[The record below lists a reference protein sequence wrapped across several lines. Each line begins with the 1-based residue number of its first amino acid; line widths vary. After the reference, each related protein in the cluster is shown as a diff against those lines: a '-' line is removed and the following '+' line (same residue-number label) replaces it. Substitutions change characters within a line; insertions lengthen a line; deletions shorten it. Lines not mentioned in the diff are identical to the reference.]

1 MLNYSTSEENYIKA
15 IFHLQRQDG
24 TVTTNELANELKTKP
39 ASVTDMMKKL
49 KVKKLLNYQPYQGFR
64 LNNEGTRVALGIIR
78 RHRLWEYFL
87 AEKLKFSW
95 DEVHEVA
102 EHLEHVSSKKLVDKL
117 DEFLGFPRVDPH
129 GDPIPDA
136 NGKIEIS
143 KKICLTDLPLNIA
156 AVVCSVSDQSGKILE
171 LLEHK
176 KITIGIR
183 LEVKNKFEFDNSMEV
198 RIGRQPVFTISEQL
212 ANNIF
217 VTSPSTHLPPSTSL
231 RTGEGKKNK

>member
-15 IFHLQRQDG
+15 IYRLQRQDG
-24 TVTTNELANELKTKP
+24 TVTTNELAHELKTKP

-49 KVKKLLNYQPYQGFR
+49 KAKKLLHYQPYQGFR
-64 LNNEGTRVALGIIR
+64 LTQDGSKVALGIIR
-78 RHRLWEYFL
+78 RHRLWEFFL

-102 EHLEHVSSKKLVDKL
+102 EDLEHVSSKKLVDKL

-136 NGKIEIS
+136 NGKIEVS
-143 KKICLTDLPLNIA
+143 KKILLTELPLNTA
-156 AVVCSVSDQSGKILE
+156 AMVSNVKDQSSSMLE

-176 KITIGIR
+176 NISIGTRVEIKKR
-183 LEVKNKFEFDNSMEV
+183 FEFDDSLEIK
-198 RIGRQPVFTISEQL
+198 IGRQPAFTISKQL
-212 ANNIF
+212 AENIF
-217 VTSPSTHLPPSTSL
+217 VQPV
-231 RTGEGKKNK
+231 

>member
-15 IFHLQRQDG
+15 IFHLQRKG
-24 TVTTNELANELKTKP
+24 ETVTTNELANELKTRP

-49 KVKKLLNYQPYQGFR
+49 KLKKLLHYEPYKGFR
-64 LNNEGTRVALGIIR
+64 LSNEGSKVALGIIR

-87 AEKLKFSW
+87 AEKLKFTW

-102 EHLEHVSSKKLVDKL
+102 EDLEHVSNKKLIDKL

-136 NGKIEIS
+136 NGRIEIT
-143 KKICLTDLPLNIA
+143 KNFRLTELPLHTSA
-156 AVVCSVSDQSGKILE
+156 MVCSVSDQSSEILE

-183 LEVKNKFEFDNSMEV
+183 IEIKKKFDYDESMEV
-198 RIGRQPVFTISEQL
+198 KIGKQAAMTISKQL
-212 ANNIF
+212 AENIF
-217 VTSPSTHLPPSTSL
+217 VRYGS
-231 RTGEGKKNK
+231 

>member
-1 MLNYSTSEENYIKA
+1 MLNYTTSEENYIKT
-15 IFHLQRQDG
+15 ILHLQKQDG

-49 KVKKLLNYQPYQGFR
+49 KAKKLVNYQPYQGFR
-64 LNNEGTRVALGIIR
+64 LNSEGTRVALGIIR

-95 DEVHEVA
+95 DEVHEVVA
-102 EHLEHVSSKKLVDKL
+102 EDLEHVSNKKLIDKL
-117 DEFLGFPRVDPH
+117 DEFLGFPRTDPH

-136 NGKIEIS
+136 SGKIEIS
-143 KKICLTDLPLNIA
+143 KKICLTELKLSSP
-156 AVVCSVSDQSGKILE
+156 AVVISVSDQSSEILE

-176 KITIGIR
+176 KIAIGTR
-183 LEVKNKFEFDNSMEV
+183 LEIKKRFEFDNSMEI

-212 ANNIF
+212 AKNIF
-217 VTSPSTHLPPSTSL
+217 VQSNS
-231 RTGEGKKNK
+231 

>member
-15 IFHLQRQDG
+15 IFHLQQTDAV
-24 TVTTNELANELKTKP
+24 VTTNELAHELKTKP
-39 ASVTDMMKKL
+39 ASITDMMKKL
-49 KVKKLLNYQPYQGFR
+49 KAKKLLNYQPYQGFR
-64 LNNEGTRVALGIIR
+64 LNTEGTKVAIGIIR

-87 AEKLKFSW
+87 AEKLKFTW

-102 EHLEHVSSKKLVDKL
+102 EDLEHVSNKKLIDKL

-143 KKICLTDLPLNIA
+143 KKICLTELPLNVPGI
-156 AVVCSVSDQSGKILE
+156 VSSVSDQSGEILE

-176 KITIGIR
+176 KITIGTK
-183 LEVKNKFEFDNSMEV
+183 LEVKKKFDFDSSMEV
-198 RIGRQPVFTISEQL
+198 RIGRQPAFTISNQL
-212 ANNIF
+212 AQNIF
-217 VTSPSTHLPPSTSL
+217 VISILFPGPN
-231 RTGEGKKNK
+231 REGKRNK

>member
-15 IFHLQRQDG
+15 IFNLQQQDG
-24 TVTTNELANELKTKP
+24 MVTTNELANELKTKP

-64 LNNEGTRVALGIIR
+64 LTNDGNKVALGIIR

-102 EHLEHVSSKKLVDKL
+102 EDLEHVSNKKLIDKL

-136 NGKIEIS
+136 NGKIEMS
-143 KKICLTDLPLNIA
+143 KKICLTDLTINTA
-156 AVVCSVSDQSGKILE
+156 ATVSSVSDQS
-171 LLEHK
+171 
-176 KITIGIR
+176 
-183 LEVKNKFEFDNSMEV
+183 S
-198 RIGRQPVFTISEQL
+198 
-212 ANNIF
+212 
-217 VTSPSTHLPPSTSL
+217 
-231 RTGEGKKNK
+231 

>member
-49 KVKKLLNYQPYQGFR
+49 KVKKLLHYQPYQGFR
-64 LNNEGTRVALGIIR
+64 LSNDGNKVALGIIR

-102 EHLEHVSSKKLVDKL
+102 EHLEHVSSKKLIDKL

-136 NGKIEIS
+136 NGKIEVS
-143 KKICLTDLPLNIA
+143 KKICLTELPFNIP
-156 AVVCSVSDQSGKILE
+156 AVVSSVSDQSSEILE

-176 KITIGIR
+176 KITIGVK
-183 LEVKNKFEFDNSMEV
+183 LEIKKKFDFDNSMEV
-198 RIGRQPVFTISEQL
+198 RIGRQPAFTISKQL
-212 ANNIF
+212 AENIF
-217 VTSPSTHLPPSTSL
+217 VTSSLTLLPN
-231 RTGEGKKNK
+231 GEGKRNK

>member
-24 TVTTNELANELKTKP
+24 IVSTNELANELKTKP

-49 KVKKLLNYQPYQGFR
+49 KAKKLLHYQPYQGFR
-64 LNNEGTRVALGIIR
+64 LSSEGSKVALGIIR

-102 EHLEHVSSKKLVDKL
+102 EDLEHVSNKKLIDKL

-136 NGKIEIS
+136 NGKIEMT
-143 KKICLTDLPLNIA
+143 KKICLTDLPLNVI
-156 AVVCSVSDQSGKILE
+156 AVVSNVSDQSSEILE

-176 KITIGIR
+176 KIAIGTK
-183 LEVKNKFEFDNSMEV
+183 LEIKKRFEFDQSLELK
-198 RIGRQPVFTISEQL
+198 IGRQPAFTISKQL
-212 ANNIF
+212 AENIF
-217 VTSPSTHLPPSTSL
+217 VRYES
-231 RTGEGKKNK
+231 

>member
-15 IFHLQRQDG
+15 IFHLQRQEG

-64 LNNEGTRVALGIIR
+64 LTNDGNKVALGIIR

-102 EHLEHVSSKKLVDKL
+102 EDLEHVSNKKLIDKL
-117 DEFLGFPRVDPH
+117 DEFLGFPRTDPH

-136 NGKIEIS
+136 NGKIEMS
-143 KKICLTDLPLNIA
+143 KKICLTEMALNTTGI
-156 AVVCSVSDQSGKILE
+156 VSSVSDQSSEILE

-176 KITIGIR
+176 KIAIGTR
-183 LEVKNKFEFDNSMEV
+183 LEVKKKFDFDNSMEV
-198 RIGRQPVFTISEQL
+198 KIGRQPAFTISKQL
-212 ANNIF
+212 AENIF
-217 VTSPSTHLPPSTSL
+217 VKY
-231 RTGEGKKNK
+231 GAQ

>member
-1 MLNYSTSEENYIKA
+1 MLNYTISEENYIKA
-15 IFHLQRQDG
+15 IFRLQQQEG
-24 TVTTNELANELKTKP
+24 MVTTNELAAELKTKP

-49 KVKKLLNYQPYQGFR
+49 KTKKMIHYQPYQGFR
-64 LNNEGTRVALGIIR
+64 LTPDGNKVALGIIR

-87 AEKLKFSW
+87 AEKLKFTW

-102 EHLEHVSSKKLVDKL
+102 EDLEHVTNTKLINKL

-143 KKICLTDLPLNIA
+143 KKICLTELPLNKPA
-156 AVVCSVSDQSGKILE
+156 TVNNVSDQSSKILE

-176 KITIGIR
+176 HIAIGTR
-183 LEVKNKFEFDNSMEV
+183 LEVKKRFEFDESMEV
-198 RIGRQPVFTISEQL
+198 RIGRQPVFTISKQL
-212 ANNIF
+212 AENIF
-217 VTSPSTHLPPSTSL
+217 MKYEP
-231 RTGEGKKNK
+231 

>member
-24 TVTTNELANELKTKP
+24 IVSTNELANELKTKP

-49 KVKKLLNYQPYQGFR
+49 KAKKLLHYQPYQGFR
-64 LNNEGTRVALGIIR
+64 LSSEGSKVALGIIR

-102 EHLEHVSSKKLVDKL
+102 EDLEHVSNKKLIDKL

-136 NGKIEIS
+136 NGRIEIS
-143 KKICLTDLPLNIA
+143 KKICLTDLPVGIPS
-156 AVVCSVSDQSGKILE
+156 VVSNVSDQSSEILE

-176 KITIGIR
+176 KIAIGTKLEIKKR
-183 LEVKNKFEFDNSMEV
+183 FEFDHSLEVKV
-198 RIGRQPVFTISEQL
+198 GRHPAFTISKQL
-212 ANNIF
+212 AENIF
-217 VTSPSTHLPPSTSL
+217 VHSL
-231 RTGEGKKNK
+231 

>member
-15 IFHLQRQDG
+15 IFHLQHSDD

-49 KVKKLLNYQPYQGFR
+49 KTKKLLHYQPYRGFR
-64 LNNEGTRVALGIIR
+64 LSTEGNKVALGIIR

-87 AEKLKFSW
+87 AEKLKFTW

-102 EHLEHVSSKKLVDKL
+102 EDLEHVTNKKLIDKL
-117 DEFLGFPRVDPH
+117 DEYLGFPRVDPH

-136 NGKIEIS
+136 NGKIETIR
-143 KKICLTDLPLNIA
+143 KICLTELPLNIIA
-156 AVVCSVSDQSGKILE
+156 SVCSVSDQSGEILE

-176 KITIGIR
+176 KIALGTK
-183 LEVKNKFEFDNSMEV
+183 LEIKKKFDFDNSME
-198 RIGRQPVFTISEQL
+198 IKIRQQPPITISDQL
-212 ANNIF
+212 AKNIF
-217 VTSPSTHLPPSTSL
+217 VTSLLNSL
-231 RTGEGKKNK
+231 

>member
-15 IFHLQRQDG
+15 IFHLQRQDN

-49 KVKKLLNYQPYQGFR
+49 KIKKLLHYDPYQGFR
-64 LNNEGTRVALGIIR
+64 LRIEGYKVALGIVR
-78 RHRLWEYFL
+78 RSRLWEYFL
-87 AEKLKFSW
+87 AEKLKFTW

-102 EHLEHVSSKKLVDKL
+102 EDLEHVSNKKLIDKL

-136 NGKIEIS
+136 HGKIEIS
-143 KKICLTDLPLNIA
+143 KKICLTDLPLNKV
-156 AVVCSVSDQSGKILE
+156 AVVSGVSNQSSEILE

-176 KITIGIR
+176 KINIGIK
-183 LEVKNKFEFDNSMEV
+183 LEVKKRFEFDHSIEV
-198 RIGRQPVFTISEQL
+198 RIGRQPAFTISKEL
-212 ANNIF
+212 AENIF
-217 VTSPSTHLPPSTSL
+217 VKYGS
-231 RTGEGKKNK
+231 

>member
-15 IFHLQRQDG
+15 IFHLQQQEG
-24 TVTTNELANELKTKP
+24 MVTTNELAGELKTKP

-64 LNNEGTRVALGIIR
+64 LTNEGNKVALGIIR

-87 AEKLKFSW
+87 AEKLKFTW

-102 EHLEHVSSKKLVDKL
+102 EDLEHVTNKKLIDKL
-117 DEFLGFPRVDPH
+117 DEYLGFPRVDPH

-136 NGKIEIS
+136 NGKIEYTR
-143 KKICLTDLPLNIA
+143 KICLTDLPVNTVA
-156 AVVCSVSDQSGKILE
+156 AVSSVSDHSSEILE

-176 KITIGIR
+176 KINIGTR
-183 LEVKNKFEFDNSMEV
+183 LEVKKRFEYDNSLEV
-198 RIGRQPVFTISEQL
+198 RIGRQPIITITKQL
-212 ANNIF
+212 AENIF
-217 VTSPSTHLPPSTSL
+217 VAHGS
-231 RTGEGKKNK
+231 

>member
-15 IFHLQRQDG
+15 IYHLQQMDDM
-24 TVTTNELANELKTKP
+24 VTTNELAAELKTKP

-49 KVKKLLNYQPYQGFR
+49 KAKKLLNYERYQGFR
-64 LNNEGTRVALGIIR
+64 LTNEGNKVALGIIR

-87 AEKLKFSW
+87 AEKLKFTW

-102 EHLEHVSSKKLVDKL
+102 EDLEHVTNKKLIDKL

-136 NGKIEIS
+136 NGKIEIM
-143 KKICLTDLPLNIA
+143 KKICLTELPLNKTAI
-156 AVVCSVSDQSGKILE
+156 VGSVSDQSSKILE

-176 KITIGIR
+176 NISIGTR
-183 LEVKNKFEFDNSMEV
+183 LEIKKRFEFDNSMEV
-198 RIGRQPVFTISEQL
+198 RIGRQPAFTISKQL
-212 ANNIF
+212 AENIF
-217 VTSPSTHLPPSTSL
+217 VL
-231 RTGEGKKNK
+231 NN

>member
-15 IFHLQRQDG
+15 IFHLQKQED

-49 KVKKLLNYQPYQGFR
+49 KIKKLLHYQPYQGFR
-64 LNNEGTRVALGIIR
+64 LSTEGNKVALGIIR

-87 AEKLKFSW
+87 AEKLKFTW

-102 EHLEHVSSKKLVDKL
+102 EDLEHVTNKKLIDKL

-136 NGKIEIS
+136 NGRIEIS
-143 KKICLTDLPLNIA
+143 KKIGLPELPLNTP
-156 AVVCSVSDQSGKILE
+156 AVVSSVSDQSSEILE
-171 LLEHK
+171 LLQHK
-176 KITIGIR
+176 KIAIGTR
-183 LEVKNKFEFDNSMEV
+183 LEVKKKFDFDHSMEV
-198 RIGRQPVFTISEQL
+198 RIGRQPAFTISREL
-212 ANNIF
+212 AENIF
-217 VTSPSTHLPPSTSL
+217 VKYDT
-231 RTGEGKKNK
+231 